1 MEYNPDLVPCGSKP
15 RPSTDPLW
23 SPWWSPPAARP
34 PCSYYLHRRPPRLHL
49 REDLLRVSVYRCRTR
64 ALDSLFKNQTVINH
78 VNRKSLTTKTVLRV
92 LSPKIDENNFG
103 TGARAGREIFIFQ
116 HTFENQFHFTFKVS
130 SMNHP
135 LTHGSF
141 CQSNATIIA
150 SKDTRVEFVTTRSVG
165 FISAVDLLQPL
176 DVSSKLQGRVD

>member
-1 MEYNPDLVPCGSKP
+1 MDLDDIQNTPHVVAWIKNLCPDCRMEYNPDLVPCGSKP

-49 REDLLRVSVYRCRTR
+49 REDLLRVSVNRCRTR

-78 VNRKSLTTKTVLRV
+78 VNRKGLSTKTVLRV

-103 TGARAGREIFIFQ
+103 QVLVLVEKYLSFNTLSRINFILHLKWAQ
-116 HTFENQFHFTFKVS
+116 W
-130 SMNHP
+130 
-135 LTHGSF
+135 
-141 CQSNATIIA
+141 TI
-150 SKDTRVEFVTTRSVG
+150 R
-165 FISAVDLLQPL
+165 
-176 DVSSKLQGRVD
+176 

>member
-1 MEYNPDLVPCGSKP
+1 MDLDDIQNTPHVVAWIKNLCPDCRMEYNPDLVPCGSKP

-78 VNRKSLTTKTVLRV
+78 VNKKSLTTKTVLRV

-135 LTHGSF
+135 LTNRLF
-141 CQSNATIIA
+141 C
-150 SKDTRVEFVTTRSVG
+150 
-165 FISAVDLLQPL
+165 
-176 DVSSKLQGRVD
+176 